1 MDINNFIK
9 IGASVNIKRTD
20 GKYELFAFLFC
31 LFGCVFCSL
40 CVQFKAKKKNI
51 LIEVNFLR
59 EAMESV
65 DAAALFETADFLITK
80 NTHRDFDYK
89 TKLNKNEF
97 PLVV

>member
-1 MDINNFIK
+1 MEQ
-9 IGASVNIKRTD
+9 ASTSKEPMVSTN
-20 GKYELFAFLFC
+20 YLHFSFAYSV
-31 LFGCVFCSL
+31 VFFVRSAFNSK
-40 CVQFKAKKKNI
+40 QKKNI